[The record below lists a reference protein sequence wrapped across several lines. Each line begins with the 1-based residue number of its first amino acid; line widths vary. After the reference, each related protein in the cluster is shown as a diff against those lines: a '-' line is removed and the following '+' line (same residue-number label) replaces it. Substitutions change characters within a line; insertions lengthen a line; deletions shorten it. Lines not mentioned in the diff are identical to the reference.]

1 MMEMLK
7 EDLKHFD
14 KKWRAH
20 ITHNPDGLFSNPDES
35 LKRARER
42 NAIMDSAKRAMMS
55 SKFGAKVNGFMEAL
69 DFYLGPVDHGF
80 NVW

>member
-42 NAIMDSAKRAMMS
+42 KVIMDSTKKAM
-55 SKFGAKVNGFMEAL
+55 SKFGAKVNGFLEAL
-69 DFYLGPVDHGF
+69 DFYLGPVDHW
-80 NVW
+80 NTAW